1 MEAQIQ
7 DLREQILQSQK
18 LLMAFISKD
27 TAKKTIN
34 SQNEYQTPTRLAE
47 AEEDSTNGG
56 VKDITGVKRSI
67 SVTTT
72 ESSTLLEAS
81 LESAT
86 EPSTSTEP
94 SLESLSE
101 APTDFSPTTIVSERK
116 KSKKELKQTSARVN
130 LFCEQLT
137 LDQFHQR
144 LEQNLNKEVLE
155 TQLKR
160 NFHELHEFRESFIK
174 PLSGEVPRIVDLKD
188 ATEADLNAF
197 TVAYK
202 KVFVDGCNVPRV
214 KRISGQPAVTDT
226 EQRIAY
232 RNFLSNCWF
241 ILGKQNCKLIA
252 LILLIPI
259 LLDFD
264 VDGFGNYFGA
274 NKGQSII
281 NMGLNMGRETI
292 QKFFAAHMQSF
303 LLNGIKSLQLHE
315 VEYPICR
322 SVGIVK
328 TIYMH
333 ILCIKCSVHFVI
345 FLQIIFCVGNL
356 VNWTDHFIL
365 TILTVY
371 TQILKKSSR
380 KNAMGAERNSWHY
393 SRKKARKWLML
404 LKQILTWTRSTC

>member
-7 DLREQILQSQK
+7 DLRQQLLQSQK
-18 LLMAFISKD
+18 ILMAFISKD
-27 TAKKTIN
+27 TAQKPIN

-56 VKDITGVKRSI
+56 AKDITGVKRSI

-101 APTDFSPTTIVSERK
+101 APTDSSPTTIVSERK

-160 NFHELHEFRESFIK
+160 NFHELHEFRESFIR

-214 KRISGQPAVTDT
+214 KRISDQPAVKDT
-226 EQRIAY
+226 EQRKAY

-281 NMGLNMGRETI
+281 NIIMGRETI
-292 QKFFAAHMQSF
+292 QKLFAAHMQSF

-322 SVGIVK
+322 SVG
-328 TIYMH
+328 M
-333 ILCIKCSVHFVI
+333 
-345 FLQIIFCVGNL
+345 
-356 VNWTDHFIL
+356 
-365 TILTVY
+365 
-371 TQILKKSSR
+371 
-380 KNAMGAERNSWHY
+380 
-393 SRKKARKWLML
+393 
-404 LKQILTWTRSTC
+404 